1 MENFKDKEII
11 EKEAKFYTH
20 TFSRLPVVIERGKGM
35 YLWDV
40 NGTKYLDMFA
50 GIGVNSVG
58 HCNKEVV
65 KAIKKQVGILMH
77 TSNWLYTI
85 PQIEL
90 AEKLTKISGMEKV
103 FFTNDGTEAVEAAI
117 KLVRRGKKKE
127 IIAMEHDFHG
137 RTLGSLSLTW
147 KENFRKPFEPL
158 IPFTKFAEYN
168 NIDALEKAITE
179 NTAAVLLEPIQSE
192 SGTIIPDKG
201 YLKAV
206 RQLCDEKG
214 IYMLVDEVAVGFG
227 RTGKMFCFQYE
238 NIMPDVVCI
247 AKAMGGGFPIGAM
260 LCRGIDFNPGEHGGT
275 YIGNPLACASANA
288 AIDYI
293 TYNNLPENAR
303 IMGEYLIKN
312 LNELKGKNLKIKE
325 IRGKGL
331 LIGIDVEDAKKTV
344 MELIENGI
352 LTIYTGN
359 TVRLLP
365 PLIISKKE
373 CDEFLDVLSKCKSLK
388 K

>member
-65 KAIKKQVGILMH
+65 KAIKKQVVILMH

>member
-35 YLWDV
+35 YLRDV

-65 KAIKKQVGILMH
+65 KAIKKQSGILMH

-90 AEKLTKISGMEKV
+90 AEKLTKISGMDKV

-168 NIDALEKAITE
+168 NIGALEKAITE
-179 NTAAVLLEPIQSE
+179 NTTAVILEPIQSE

-214 IYMLVDEVAVGFG
+214 IYMVVDEVAVGFG
-227 RTGKMFCFQYE
+227 RTGKMFCFQHE
-238 NIMPDVVCI
+238 NIMPDVITV
-247 AKAMGGGFPIGAM
+247 AKAMGGGFPVGAM
-260 LCRGIDFNPGEHGGT
+260 LCRGIDFNQGEHGGT
-275 YIGNPLACASANA
+275 YIGNPLACAAANA
-288 AIDYI
+288 SIDYI
-293 TYNNLPENAR
+293 TDNNLPENAR
-303 IMGEYLIKN
+303 ITGEYLIKN

-344 MELIENGI
+344 MELIENKI
-352 LTIYTGN
+352 MAIWTGN

-373 CDEFLDVLSKCKSLK
+373 CDKFLDALNKCKSLK

>member
-1 MENFKDKEII
+1 MENKEKEIF
-11 EKEAKFYTH
+11 EKEAKFYTR

-40 NGTKYLDMFA
+40 NGKRYLDMFA

-58 HCNKEVV
+58 HCNDDVV
-65 KAIKKQVGILMH
+65 EAIRRQAGILMH
-77 TSNWLYTI
+77 TSNWVYTI
-85 PQIEL
+85 PQVEL
-90 AEKLTKISGMEKV
+90 AEKLVKISGMEKV
-103 FFTNDGTEAVEAAI
+103 FFTNDGSEAVEAAI

-127 IIAMEHDFHG
+127 IIAMKNDFHG

-158 IPFTKFAEYN
+158 IPFTKFVEYN
-168 NIDALEKAITE
+168 NINALEEAITE
-179 NTAAVLLEPIQSE
+179 NTTAVILEPIQSE

-214 IYMLVDEVAVGFG
+214 IYMIVDEVATGFG
-227 RTGKMFCFQYE
+227 RTGKMFCFQHE
-238 NIMPDVVCI
+238 DIMPDIVCT

-260 LCRGIDFNPGEHGGT
+260 LCRGIDFNLGEHGGT
-275 YIGNPLACASANA
+275 YIGNPLACAAANA
-288 AIDYI
+288 SIDYI
-293 TYNNLPENAR
+293 VDHNLPENAR
-303 IMGEYLIKN
+303 IMGDYL
-312 LNELKGKNLKIKE
+312 LKNLKERGLKV
-325 IRGKGL
+325 RGKGL
-331 LIGIDVEDAKKTV
+331 IIGIDVDDAKGVV
-344 MELIENGI
+344 MELIKNGV
-352 LTIYTGN
+352 LAIYTGN

-373 CDEFLDVLSKCKSLK
+373 CDEFLDALDKCKL
-388 K
+388 

>member
-1 MENFKDKEII
+1 MENFKDNEII

-179 NTAAVLLEPIQSE
+179 NTAAVILEPIQSE

-214 IYMLVDEVAVGFG
+214 IYMLVDEVALGFG
-227 RTGKMFCFQYE
+227 RTGKMFCFQHE
-238 NIMPDVVCI
+238 NIMPDVICI
-247 AKAMGGGFPIGAM
+247 AKAMGGGFPVGAM

-275 YIGNPLACASANA
+275 YIGNPLACAAANA
-288 AIDYI
+288 SVDYI
-293 TYNNLPENAR
+293 THNNLPENAS

-344 MELIENGI
+344 MELIENEI
-352 LTIYTGN
+352 MAIWTGN

-373 CDEFLDVLSKCKSLK
+373 CDEFLDALDKCKSLK

>member
-1 MENFKDKEII
+1 MEHSANEII

-20 TFSRLPVVIERGKGM
+20 TFSRLPVVIEKGKGM

-40 NGTKYLDMFA
+40 NGKKYLDMFA

-58 HCNKEVV
+58 HCNKNLVN
-65 KAIKKQVGILMH
+65 AIKKQAGILMH
-77 TSNWLYTI
+77 TSNWVYTV

-90 AEKLTKISGMEKV
+90 AEKLIKITGMEKV
-103 FFTNDGTEAVEAAI
+103 FFTNDGSEAVEAAI

-158 IPFTKFAEYN
+158 IPYTKFVKYN
-168 NIDALEKAITE
+168 DINALRNAITE
-179 NTAAVLLEPIQSE
+179 NTAAVILEPIQSE
-192 SGTIIPDKG
+192 SGIIIPDEG

-206 RQLCDEKG
+206 RELCDEKE
-214 IYMLVDEVAVGFG
+214 IYMIVDEVATGFG
-227 RTGKMFCFQYE
+227 RTGKMFCFQHE
-238 NIMPDVVCI
+238 NIMPDVLCI

-260 LCRGIDFNPGEHGGT
+260 LCRGIDFNQGEHGGT
-275 YIGNPLACASANA
+275 YIGNPLACAAANA
-288 AIDYI
+288 SIDYI
-293 TYNNLPENAR
+293 INKNLPENAR
-303 IMGEYLIKN
+303 IIGEYLLKELKKRN
-312 LNELKGKNLKIKE
+312 LNV
-325 IRGKGL
+325 RGKGL
-331 LIGIDVEDAKKTV
+331 MIGIDVKDAKKVV
-344 MELIENGI
+344 MELIEKGI

-365 PLIISKKE
+365 PLIITKRE
-373 CDEFLDVLSKCKSLK
+373 CNKFLNAIDECKSIK
-388 K
+388 E

>member
-1 MENFKDKEII
+1 MEISAKAKDII

-20 TFSRLPVVIERGKGM
+20 TFSRLPVVIEKGSGM

-40 NGTKYLDMFA
+40 DGTKYLDMFA

-65 KAIKKQVGILMH
+65 KAIKKQSEILMH

-85 PQIEL
+85 PQVVL
-90 AEKLTKISGMEKV
+90 AEKLAKISGMEKV

-158 IPFTKFAEYN
+158 VPYMKFAKYN
-168 NIDALEKAITE
+168 DIGALKNAITE
-179 NTAAVLLEPIQSE
+179 NTCAVLLEPIQSE

-206 RQLCDEKG
+206 RKLCDEKK
-214 IYMLVDEVAVGFG
+214 IYMLVDEVALGFG
-227 RTGKMFCFQYE
+227 RTGKLFCFQHE
-238 NIMPDVVCI
+238 NIMPDVICV

-275 YIGNPLACASANA
+275 YIGNPLACAAANA

-293 TYNNLPENAR
+293 INNNLPENAR
-303 IMGEYLIKN
+303 IIGEYL
-312 LNELKGKNLKIKE
+312 LKNLKERNLKV
-325 IRGKGL
+325 RGRGL
-331 LIGIDVEDAKKTV
+331 LIGIDVRDAKGAV
-344 MELIENGI
+344 MELIEKGI
-352 LTIYTGN
+352 LAIYTGN
-359 TVRLLP
+359 TLRLLP
-365 PLIISKKE
+365 PLIITKKE
-373 CDEFLDVLSKCKSLK
+373 CDKFLGAMDKCKCLK
-388 K
+388 G

>member
-1 MENFKDKEII
+1 MEHLANEII

-20 TFSRLPVVIERGKGM
+20 TFSRLPVVIEKGKGM

-40 NGTKYLDMFA
+40 NGKKYLDMFA

-58 HCNKEVV
+58 HCNKNLVN
-65 KAIKKQVGILMH
+65 AIKKQAGILMH
-77 TSNWLYTI
+77 TSNWVYTV

-90 AEKLTKISGMEKV
+90 AEKLIKITGMEKV
-103 FFTNDGTEAVEAAI
+103 FFTNDGSEAVEAAI

-158 IPFTKFAEYN
+158 IPYTKFVKYN
-168 NIDALEKAITE
+168 DINALKDAITE
-179 NTAAVLLEPIQSE
+179 NTCAVILEPIQSE

-206 RQLCDEKG
+206 RELCDEKE
-214 IYMLVDEVAVGFG
+214 IYMIVDEVALGFG
-227 RTGKMFCFQYE
+227 RTGKLFCFQHE
-238 NIMPDVVCI
+238 GIVPDVVCI

-275 YIGNPLACASANA
+275 YIGNPLACAAANE

-293 TYNNLPENAR
+293 ISNNLPENAR
-303 IMGEYLIKN
+303 IMGEYL
-312 LNELKGKNLKIKE
+312 LKNLKERNLKA
-325 IRGKGL
+325 RGKGL
-331 LIGIDVEDAKKTV
+331 ILGIDVNNAKDTV

-373 CDEFLDVLSKCKSLK
+373 CDKFLDALDQCKTLK
-388 K
+388 

>member
-1 MENFKDKEII
+1 MEHSANEII

-20 TFSRLPVVIERGKGM
+20 TFSRLPVVIEKGKGM

-40 NGTKYLDMFA
+40 NGKKYIDMFG

-58 HCNKEVV
+58 HCNKDVV
-65 KAIKKQVGILMH
+65 NAIKKQAGILIH
-77 TSNWLYTI
+77 TSNWVYTI

-90 AEKLTKISGMEKV
+90 AEKLIKITRMEKV
-103 FFTNDGTEAVEAAI
+103 FFTNDGSESVEAAI

-137 RTLGSLSLTW
+137 RTLGALSLTW

-158 IPFTKFAEYN
+158 IPYTKFVKYN
-168 NIDALEKAITE
+168 DINALRNAITE
-179 NTAAVLLEPIQSE
+179 NTAAVILEPIQSE
-192 SGTIIPDKG
+192 SGIIIPDEG

-206 RQLCDEKG
+206 RELCDEKE
-214 IYMLVDEVAVGFG
+214 IYMIVDEVATGFG
-227 RTGKMFCFQYE
+227 RTGKMFCFQHE
-238 NIMPDVVCI
+238 NIMPDVLCI

-275 YIGNPLACASANA
+275 YIGNPLACAAANA
-288 AIDYI
+288 SIDYI
-293 TYNNLPENAR
+293 ISKNLPENAR
-303 IMGEYLIKN
+303 IIGEYLLKELKKRN
-312 LNELKGKNLKIKE
+312 LNV
-325 IRGKGL
+325 RGKGL
-331 LIGIDVEDAKKTV
+331 MIGIDVKDAKKVV
-344 MELIENGI
+344 MELIEKGI

-365 PLIISKKE
+365 PLIITKRE
-373 CDEFLDVLSKCKSLK
+373 CNKFLNAIDECKSIK
-388 K
+388 E